1 MNKKRAIKLL
11 LLWLATFIM
20 AGIVSVLIYVQMAVN
35 QENVAVSLEIEPPE
49 TEAENISIE
58 QVGEETEIEPK
69 PGAVGTA
76 DISEDTEFSHLV
88 EIPKPYWEVFPI
100 SSSGVSADN
109 WHTILVQNRFKIDHT
124 ITPLS
129 KRDWHLVRINNSI
142 RVQFHSEM
150 EAVKDILSR
159 KKRGKFSIQLISIE
173 DDRFPLAVSLMSRL
187 LHDGHYAYLHRTDAE
202 FDGKF
207 WYRIRVGFFK
217 NLEDARSTGEKILE
231 KHQYDEL
238 FSAKYWPVQPGPQ
251 ELSGP
256 VIDLRQPLNKPWV
269 IELPLYKAQSK
280 ALQDLAVLNTETDFS
295 YISQK
300 LKSASTGKLVFRIR
314 IGFFET
320 KKEAAGMIYRLK
332 KKFPQF
338 KRMKRIRL

>member
-1 MNKKRAIKLL
+1 MNKKRATKLL

-88 EIPKPYWEVFPI
+88 ETPKPYWEVFPI

-159 KKRGKFSIQLISIE
+159 KK
-173 DDRFPLAVSLMSRL
+173 
-187 LHDGHYAYLHRTDAE
+187 
-202 FDGKF
+202 
-207 WYRIRVGFFK
+207 
-217 NLEDARSTGEKILE
+217 TGEVF
-231 KHQYDEL
+231 DP
-238 FSAKYWPVQPGPQ
+238 A
-251 ELSGP
+251 
-256 VIDLRQPLNKPWV
+256 
-269 IELPLYKAQSK
+269 
-280 ALQDLAVLNTETDFS
+280 DFN
-295 YISQK
+295 
-300 LKSASTGKLVFRIR
+300 
-314 IGFFET
+314 
-320 KKEAAGMIYRLK
+320 
-332 KKFPQF
+332 
-338 KRMKRIRL
+338 